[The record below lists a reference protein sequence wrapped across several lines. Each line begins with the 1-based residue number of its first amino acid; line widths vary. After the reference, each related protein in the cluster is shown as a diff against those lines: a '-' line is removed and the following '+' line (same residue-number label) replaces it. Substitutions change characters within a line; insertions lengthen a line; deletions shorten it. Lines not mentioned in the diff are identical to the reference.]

1 MYMFIYYNL
10 DLSWIYIYIHYR
22 QKIWKNFYFGD
33 FLQFCEVYRVF
44 IYLKYIPLSRYYFG
58 VSLLAL
64 NIKLK
69 RKGSKTIISVFSQL
83 DYG

>member
-1 MYMFIYYNL
+1 M
-10 DLSWIYIYIHYR
+10 
-22 QKIWKNFYFGD
+22 
-33 FLQFCEVYRVF
+33 
-44 IYLKYIPLSRYYFG
+44 YLKYIPLSRYYFG